1 VITIRGL
8 SHRILEIPDL
18 HIPAGSV
25 AVIGPNG
32 GGKTTLLRLLSG
44 IDLPVSGEILIDGIP
59 PRSREVGWVGEQPER
74 QIVFHRVSDEI
85 ASTLRFRHDPCR
97 LVEERVQAVA
107 RELGISGLLQ
117 RETKDL
123 SAGEKTLVA
132 LGAAV
137 SAGPDILILDE
148 TDSSLDQESASTVE
162 GLIRGISCPHVIQA
176 TQRMELA
183 ARSDHVLFLDRGR
196 VLHGGTP
203 ASVFAAL
210 SGTPFY
216 PPSWGCR

>member
-1 VITIRGL
+1 MIEIKGL

-18 HIPAGSV
+18 RIPAGRV
-25 AVIGPNG
+25 VVVGPNG
-32 GGKTTLLRLLSG
+32 GGKTTLLRLLAG
-44 IDLPVSGEILIDGIP
+44 IDLPVKGDILIDGIS

-74 QIVFHRVSDEI
+74 QTIFHRVSDEI
-85 ASTLRFRHDPCR
+85 ASPLRFRHDACS

-107 RELGISGLLQ
+107 REIGIVELLG
-117 RETKDL
+117 RETRDL

-137 SAGPDILILDE
+137 AAGPDILILDE
-148 TDSSLDQESASTVE
+148 TDSNLDQETTGTVE
-162 GLIRGISCPHVIQA
+162 SLIRGISCPHVIQA

-183 ARSDHVLFLDRGR
+183 AMSDHVLFVEKGR
-196 VLHGGTP
+196 VLHSGSP
-203 ASVFAAL
+203 AEVFTAL
-210 SGTPFY
+210 SGTSFY